1 LQLAV
6 LPQLREAVLRFAVGG
21 LVTAFVDREPEPES
35 QSPSSFAL
43 RNFSSSELIRVSFFR
58 LPAFQTGY
66 FWLRRSSWYL
76 NVNPNTCH

>member
-1 LQLAV
+1 
-6 LPQLREAVLRFAVGG
+6 
-21 LVTAFVDREPEPES
+21 
-35 QSPSSFAL
+35 
-43 RNFSSSELIRVSFFR
+43 VSFFR